1 MVPQQNRRLVIFAI
15 MILLGVATIFI
26 LDATI
31 SDNLIKDRFLDR
43 SHWDEYYGLTI
54 QNLMW
59 ILFFIGLGEL
69 LYRYIEIHTINVGMR
84 KHYLPEDD
92 YSILEIND
100 MSELSQDVKEDAKVD
115 GSLASF
121 VKKLIMQ
128 FQTSHSIE
136 QTQNMLNAQL
146 EIQSSKIDTHYNMIR
161 YITWLIP
168 TLGFIGTVIGIAT
181 ALAYAGEVNGQGDQF
196 VAELT
201 ARLAV
206 AFDTTFVA
214 LVMSAILV
222 FIMHLTQ
229 GREEKNLVAIGQYT
243 LDNFINRL
251 YIEKE

>member
-1 MVPQQNRRLVIFAI
+1 MMSQNRRLIIFI
-15 MILLGVATIFI
+15 VMIILGVATIFI
-26 LDATI
+26 LDAMI
-31 SDNLIKDRFLDR
+31 SDTLIKDRFLDR
-43 SHWDEYYGLTI
+43 SHWDEYYGMTI
-54 QNLMW
+54 QNIMW

-69 LYRYIEIHTINVGMR
+69 LYRFLEISEINAGMNR
-84 KHYLPEDD
+84 HYLPEDD
-92 YSILEIND
+92 HSILEIND
-100 MSELSQDVKEDAKVD
+100 MSTLSQEVKHDAKID
-115 GSLASF
+115 GSLANL

-146 EIQSSKIDTHYNMIR
+146 EIQSSKIDTYYNMIR

-168 TLGFIGTVIGIAT
+168 TMGFIGTVIGIAT

-229 GREEKNLVAIGQYT
+229 GREEKNLVTIGQYT

-251 YIEKE
+251 YTQKD